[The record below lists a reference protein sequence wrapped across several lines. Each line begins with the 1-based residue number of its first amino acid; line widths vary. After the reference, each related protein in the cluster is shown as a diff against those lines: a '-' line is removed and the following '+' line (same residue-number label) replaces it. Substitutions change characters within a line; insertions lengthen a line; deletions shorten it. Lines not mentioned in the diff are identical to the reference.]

1 MKIGFISQY
10 FLPEPG
16 AAAHPGVV
24 ARALSHRGHEV
35 RVLTGFPS
43 YPHGDIYPGYR
54 QSLRFTERIDGM
66 RVRRVPYFLSH
77 DESGARRAASMIT
90 FGLSATAQ
98 SGEIAGSD
106 VQLVYASPATTAMAA
121 MTVRRLRGT
130 PYVLYIQDLWPDTV
144 LASGMLG
151 NHPHLERQV
160 TRVLHRACAAMY
172 AGAERIA
179 VIADGMKDVLV
190 ARGVPAD
197 KVEVVYNWVDEHV
210 FREAPADPELASAL
224 HEQASFAL
232 MYAGGMGE
240 LQALETA
247 VDAMRIVGND
257 ADVHLALVG
266 EGVSKARLRA
276 RVADLGLTN
285 ISFWDAR
292 PLARMP
298 ATMAAADAQLVS
310 LRDLPLFRATIPS
323 KVQAAMAC
331 GQPVVS
337 CAPGDATRVVEAAGA
352 GVAAAPDSPDDLA
365 RAILRMRDMGA
376 DQRRAMGERARQYYE
391 AELAERIGASR
402 LERLLTQAAD
412 A

>member
-43 YPHGDIYPGYR
+43 YPQGEIYPGYQ

-66 RVRRVPYFLSH
+66 QVRRVPYFLSH

-90 FGLSATAQ
+90 FGLVGDCAKRGDRWQRRAT
-98 SGEIAGSD
+98 
-106 VQLVYASPATTAMAA
+106 
-121 MTVRRLRGT
+121 RLRVPRDDRNGGDGRFDDCAGRLT
-130 PYVLYIQDLWPDTV
+130 SCTSRTSGPTASWPAGCWRIV
-144 LASGMLG
+144 LASSAMS
-151 NHPHLERQV
+151 NACYSAPAPRC
-160 TRVLHRACAAMY
+160 TRVRA
-172 AGAERIA
+172 RIA

-224 HEQASFAL
+224 HERAAFAL

-266 EGVSKARLRA
+266 EGVSKARLACPCR
-276 RVADLGLTN
+276 
-285 ISFWDAR
+285 R
-292 PLARMP
+292 PR
-298 ATMAAADAQLVS
+298 
-310 LRDLPLFRATIPS
+310 
-323 KVQAAMAC
+323 
-331 GQPVVS
+331 
-337 CAPGDATRVVEAAGA
+337 
-352 GVAAAPDSPDDLA
+352 
-365 RAILRMRDMGA
+365 A
-376 DQRRAMGERARQYYE
+376 DQRLLLGRSSPCPDAGHHGSRRRAAGLVA
-391 AELAERIGASR
+391 
-402 LERLLTQAAD
+402 
-412 A
+412 